1 MPSGRS
7 YVVSVEQDKME
18 EHFTRQAKLLPKNI
32 LARTGKNTTRR
43 MTSSIGRIFAELNV
57 PFYHVLRLRGR
68 IGDGNLM
75 SIEESM
81 FPLVL
86 NYEIL

>member
-1 MPSGRS
+1 
-7 YVVSVEQDKME
+7 
-18 EHFTRQAKLLPKNI
+18 
-32 LARTGKNTTRR
+32 
-43 MTSSIGRIFAELNV
+43 MTSAIGRIFAELNV

-68 IGDGNLM
+68 IGDGNLT

>member
-1 MPSGRS
+1 
-7 YVVSVEQDKME
+7 
-18 EHFTRQAKLLPKNI
+18 
-32 LARTGKNTTRR
+32 
-43 MTSSIGRIFAELNV
+43 MTSATGRIFAELNV